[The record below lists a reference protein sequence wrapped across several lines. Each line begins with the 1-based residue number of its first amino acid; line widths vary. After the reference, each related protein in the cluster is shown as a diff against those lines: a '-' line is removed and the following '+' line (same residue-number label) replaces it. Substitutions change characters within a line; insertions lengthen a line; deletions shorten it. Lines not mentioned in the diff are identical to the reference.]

1 MLSRLGFV
9 GRLSAII
16 LLALIGL
23 WAVGA
28 GLSYV
33 TRSHLVTTPGAF
45 PLPNQMAA
53 IVALLETTDGARRET
68 VLNAVRSDTLGV
80 EIADKAPVVAVD
92 QRRLKGVEWLIDR
105 YVNELGNREVIAVSG
120 PTGTGMVADI
130 RAGSRW
136 MLTRRIVRIA
146 VALKS
151 GGYAVFEPRGEIS
164 RRFFGVPAGY
174 WLAVLGSLV
183 GIAALF
189 AVWRE
194 ARPLKE
200 LSRAVTRFSGDGTP
214 VVITPRGAPE
224 LKRLIEAT
232 NRMQERIATLL
243 QGRTV
248 LLGAVSHDLKTYIT
262 RLKLRT
268 EMISDPD
275 QQARAERDL
284 DDMTVLIDDALAV
297 ARGGSEQVRT
307 GVVDLGEVLG
317 MLCADHPNVELELPG
332 NTLTLMGDE
341 VALRRLFTNLIDN
354 ALRYGAKAPKVSAG
368 AIGGRVR
375 VLIDDDGP
383 GIPVAE
389 RALVFE
395 QFYRREPSRSRET
408 GGSGLGLAIAK
419 QIVELH
425 NGSITL
431 GDSPLGGLRVIVEL
445 PMRAERAS
453 TQPLRR
459 SA

>member
-16 LLALIGL
+16 LLALLAL

-28 GLSYV
+28 ALSYV
-33 TRSHLVTTPGAF
+33 THAPLVATPSAF

-53 IVALLETTDGARRET
+53 IVELLETTDGARRKI
-68 VLNAVRSDTLGV
+68 VLDAVKSDTLGV
-80 EIADKAPVVAVD
+80 EIVDRPPAVSAD
-92 QRRLKGVEWLIDR
+92 QRRLKGIEWLIER
-105 YVNELGNREVIAVSG
+105 YVNELGNHEVIAVSD
-120 PTGTGMVADI
+120 PAIAGTVADA
-130 RAGSRW
+130 RPGSGW
-136 MLTRRIVRIA
+136 MSSRRNIRIA

-151 GGYAVFEPRGEIS
+151 GGYAIFEPRGEIT

-174 WLAVLGSLV
+174 WVAVLGSLV

-200 LSRAVTRFSGDGTP
+200 LSRAVTRFSGHGTP
-214 VVITPRGAPE
+214 VLVTPRGAPE

-275 QQARAERDL
+275 QEARANRDL
-284 DDMTVLIDDALAV
+284 DDMTVLIDDALAM
-297 ARGGSEQVRT
+297 ARGGSEKVRT
-307 GVVDLGEVLG
+307 SVVDLGALLA
-317 MLCADHPNVELELPG
+317 MLSNDHPNVELALPD
-332 NTLTLMGDE
+332 TPLRLMGDE
-341 VALRRLFTNLIDN
+341 VALRRLFTNLVDN
-354 ALRYGAKAPKVSAG
+354 ALRYGAKAPKLTAG

-375 VLIDDDGP
+375 ILIDDDGP
-383 GIPVAE
+383 GIPIAE
-389 RALVFE
+389 RDLVFE
-395 QFYRREPSRSRET
+395 PFYRRDPSRSRET

-419 QIVELH
+419 QIADLH
-425 NGSITL
+425 SGSITL
-431 GDSPLGGLRVIVEL
+431 GDSPQGGLRVIVEL

-453 TQPLRR
+453 TPPQRR

>member
-16 LLALIGL
+16 LLALLAL
-23 WAVGA
+23 WVVGA
-28 GLSYV
+28 ALSYV
-33 TRSHLVTTPGAF
+33 THAPLVATPGAF

-53 IVALLETTDGARRET
+53 IVELLETTDSAHRKI
-68 VLNAVRSDTLGV
+68 VLDAVKSDTLGV
-80 EIADKAPVVAVD
+80 EIVDKPPAVSAD
-92 QRRLKGVEWLIDR
+92 QRRLKGIEWLIER
-105 YVNELGNREVIAVSG
+105 YVNELGNREVIAVSD
-120 PTGTGMVADI
+120 PAITGMVADI
-130 RAGSRW
+130 RPGSRW
-136 MLTRRIVRIA
+136 MAARRAIRIA
-146 VALKS
+146 VALKG
-151 GGYAVFEPRGEIS
+151 GGYVIFEPRGEIS

-174 WLAVLGSLV
+174 WVAVLGSLV

-200 LSRAVTRFSGDGTP
+200 LSRAVTRFSGHGTP
-214 VVITPRGAPE
+214 VIVTPRGAPE

-243 QGRTV
+243 RGRTV

-275 QQARAERDL
+275 QQARANRDL

-297 ARGGSEQVRT
+297 ARGGAEQVRT
-307 GVVDLGEVLG
+307 SVVDLGGLLS
-317 MLCADHPNVELELPG
+317 MLCTDHPNIELELPD
-332 NTLTLMGDE
+332 TPLTLMGDE
-341 VALRRLFTNLIDN
+341 VALRRLFTNLVDN
-354 ALRYGAKAPKVSAG
+354 ALRYGAKAPKVTAG
-368 AIGGRVR
+368 TIGGRVR

-383 GIPVAE
+383 GIPIAE

-395 QFYRREPSRSRET
+395 PFYRREPSRSRET

-425 NGSITL
+425 SGSITL
-431 GDSPLGGLRVIVEL
+431 GDSPQGGLRVIVEL
-445 PMRAERAS
+445 PTRTERTS